1 MAIDTK
7 KMQDDASNILNL
19 LKKIS
24 PGSGVKK
31 IAEMLQGNQAQII
44 KSIKQ
49 ILKINPTTA
58 GATQA
63 VEFLVDRYKLPES
76 VAARLVANELT
87 DANIP
92 TDSSGSADE
101 GFPSRPEFESSAE
114 DTSVPPKRKRL
125 SRIDL
130 EEILKRLPKRGEI
143 IDPGFE
149 RPRKRFPGE
158 DRFYPEGPGEF
169 PKRGPFRPGDG
180 GDIERGPLR
189 PFPTNKEDSPM
200 FLEGPDVKDSPM
212 FLGEEQKE
220 GLLDLLLRFKNP
232 EVQSIRGLAKGGRAG
247 FAEGTEPTFEDYLKE
262 REMLDKNRNMEN
274 LMKEY
279 QDDMNRKKVMEQK
292 QMAGTDTPEI
302 EIEMLQELLQLF
314 REKFNRDPVSIDELK
329 RAIGQ
334 MREKSATGG
343 LTRTSYAM
351 GKGPVLPSD
360 EDPINPFQ
368 PTPTGPVL
376 PDKSMKA
383 EFSLQDYMDEF
394 ERVFPDMIDKR
405 GTQEYMDMLEDYF
418 RGLASK
424 DREGNMKMASAPDIM
439 DDLNQLSLMLYKK
452 PLKDLTDDEYDRLQE
467 YAEEKLANGG
477 RVKFSEGESY
487 EIKFMKLVSEL
498 REAGFSQQEAI
509 EEAKKQLD
517 NNMAYGGRVMKQTGG
532 ITETRQLPP
541 EFLEAAQ
548 KTFLADLTRQAGLPT
563 VTTATTQQPGE
574 TAEQFA
580 ARQAQAQQFGITKAG
595 MAGVAPQVAAETQL
609 QQDARGLASGL
620 GSFQPFLTKATTAA
634 DAMTPLTG
642 TGAGT
647 GAGSIASY
655 QSPYQQQVIDATL
668 TEFDRQ
674 AQIRANQN
682 AAATL
687 GVPGAFG
694 GGREGVQLAEY
705 QASSDRNRAAIQA
718 GLLQEGFQNA
728 AARRQQDLANQQAI
742 STQQRGLGAA
752 AQDFTRAQ
760 ISGLGTLG
768 SAQQAQQQAILDAQR
783 QAAQMAVDDPRRRLG
798 LLGTGIT
805 SITPGAGGVTLQPEQ
820 MAAQTSPLSQALG
833 FGLMGADIYGR
844 IFRPTG
850 S

>member
-1 MAIDTK
+1 
-7 KMQDDASNILNL
+7 
-19 LKKIS
+19 
-24 PGSGVKK
+24 
-31 IAEMLQGNQAQII
+31 
-44 KSIKQ
+44 
-49 ILKINPTTA
+49 
-58 GATQA
+58 
-63 VEFLVDRYKLPES
+63 
-76 VAARLVANELT
+76 
-87 DANIP
+87 
-92 TDSSGSADE
+92 
-101 GFPSRPEFESSAE
+101 
-114 DTSVPPKRKRL
+114 
-125 SRIDL
+125 
-130 EEILKRLPKRGEI
+130 
-143 IDPGFE
+143 
-149 RPRKRFPGE
+149 
-158 DRFYPEGPGEF
+158 
-169 PKRGPFRPGDG
+169 
-180 GDIERGPLR
+180 
-189 PFPTNKEDSPM
+189 
-200 FLEGPDVKDSPM
+200 
-212 FLGEEQKE
+212 
-220 GLLDLLLRFKNP
+220 
-232 EVQSIRGLAKGGRAG
+232 
-247 FAEGTEPTFEDYLKE
+247 
-262 REMLDKNRNMEN
+262 
-274 LMKEY
+274 
-279 QDDMNRKKVMEQK
+279 
-292 QMAGTDTPEI
+292 
-302 EIEMLQELLQLF
+302 
-314 REKFNRDPVSIDELK
+314 
-329 RAIGQ
+329 
-334 MREKSATGG
+334 
-343 LTRTSYAM
+343 M

-805 SITPGAGGVTLQPEQ
+805 SITPGAGGVTLADAP
-820 MAAQTSPLSQALG
+820 MGAAASPLSQALG